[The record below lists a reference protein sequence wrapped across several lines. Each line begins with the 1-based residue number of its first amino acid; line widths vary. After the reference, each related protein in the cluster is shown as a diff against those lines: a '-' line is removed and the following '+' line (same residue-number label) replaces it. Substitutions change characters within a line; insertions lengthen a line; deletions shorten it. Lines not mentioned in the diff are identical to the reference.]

1 MKLSIIQSR
10 MKIAD
15 FVFNRDTVLK
25 NLKKVTSEIV
35 VFPEYDLGSMGGLD
49 LILDEKAHNLQ
60 NKFYEEIAENVKDQY
75 VFVGDVL
82 IHEGD
87 FVEPDEFGFYN
98 ILGKK
103 VYVSDDFENDVNCDL
118 YILSKNRYYAMNSI
132 KEFMDS
138 IETFCDFVYVN
149 GVGMSD
155 QNIYYGGS
163 FAKNLKNELVFQAD
177 LCKETVAEIDFT
189 KPVEPVFKPF
199 EQEVIEVTTFAL
211 KEYCEN
217 TGFKKVVL
225 GLSGGV
231 DSALTAVLA
240 VKALG
245 NENVLGVLMPSMY
258 SSKGSVDDSLKL
270 AKNLGIK
277 TITYPISHLFD
288 EFLNDIADGK
298 KQDLAEENLQARLRG
313 MILMFISNREN
324 YLLLSTGNKS
334 EAAVGYGTLY
344 GDLCGGLNLISDLT
358 KTNIYKVCDYL
369 NSKENLIPQEIID
382 KVPSAELAPNQKDSD
397 SLPDYEILDDII
409 SMYFERNLSIDEM
422 AKKYNRNVVKSTVK
436 KFHHATFKRK
446 QCCLGVRLTEKSF
459 LKGIYL
465 PITHK
470 LYITK
475 Q

>member
-1 MKLSIIQSR
+1 

>member
-1 MKLSIIQSR
+1 MKLSIVQSR

-15 FVFNRDTVLK
+15 FVFNRDTVLG

-82 IHEGD
+82 IHDGD
-87 FVEPDEFGFYN
+87 FVEPDDFGFYN

-103 VYVSDDFENDVNCDL
+103 VYVSDNFEDDVNCDL
-118 YILSKNRYYAMNSI
+118 YILTKNRYYAMNSI
-132 KEFMDS
+132 KEFMNS
-138 IETFCDFVYVN
+138 IETVCDFVYVN

-163 FAKNLKNELVFQAD
+163 FAKNLKNELVFQGD
-177 LCKETVAEIDFT
+177 LCKEVVQEVDFT
-189 KPVEPVFKPF
+189 KPIEPVFKPF
-199 EQEVIEVTTFAL
+199 EQEVVEVTTYAL

-240 VKALG
+240 AKALG
-245 NENVLGVLMPSMY
+245 SENVLGVLMPSMY

-270 AKNLGIK
+270 AQNLNIK
-277 TITYPISHLFD
+277 TVTHPITHLFN
-288 EFLNDIADGK
+288 EFVSDIAGEK
-298 KQDLAEENLQARLRG
+298 KQDLAEENLQARIRG

-358 KTNIYKVCDYL
+358 KTNIYKVCDYI

-446 QCCLGVRLTEKSF
+446 QYCLGVRLTEKSF

>member
-1 MKLSIIQSR
+1 MKLSIVQSR

-25 NLKKVTSEIV
+25 NLKKISSEIV
-35 VFPEYDLGSMGGLD
+35 VFPEYDLGSMGGMD

-60 NKFYEEIAENVKDQY
+60 NKFYEEIAEKVKDQY

-82 IHEGD
+82 IHNGD

-103 VYVSDDFENDVNCDL
+103 VYVSDSFENDISCDL
-118 YILSKNRYYAMNSI
+118 YILAKNRYYAMNSI
-132 KEFMDS
+132 KEFMES

-149 GVGMSD
+149 GIGMSD

-163 FAKNLKNELVFQAD
+163 FAKNIKNELVFQAD
-177 LCKETVAEIDFT
+177 ICTEIVQEIDFT
-189 KPVEPVFKPF
+189 KSITPIFKPF
-199 EQEVIEVTTFAL
+199 EQEVIDVTTYAL
-211 KEYCEN
+211 REYCEN
-217 TGFKKVVL
+217 TGFKKVIL
-225 GLSGGV
+225 GISGGI

-245 NENVLGVLMPSMY
+245 SENVLGVMMPAMY
-258 SSKGSVDDSLKL
+258 SSRGSIKDSVRL
-270 AKNLGIK
+270 AQNISMY
-277 TITYPISHLFD
+277 TVTYPITKIFN
-288 EFLNDIADGK
+288 EFINNFGGKK
-298 KQDLAEENLQARLRG
+298 KQDLAEENLQARIRG
-313 MILMFISNREN
+313 MILMFISNREH

-344 GDLCGGLNLISDLT
+344 GDLCGGFNLISDLT
-358 KTNIYKVCDYL
+358 KTNIYKIAKYI
-369 NSKENLIPQEIID
+369 NSKENLIPLEIMYKI
-382 KVPSAELAPNQKDSD
+382 PTAELAPGQKDTD

-409 SMYFERNLSIDEM
+409 SMYFEKNLSIDEM

-436 KFHHATFKRK
+436 KFHNAQFKRK